1 MYIFFFSSVTLI
13 HAFCLAVHWLPSAS
27 FCINHPLKLTH
38 SVLIMFLH
46 SFQCPTNISPLDLP
60 LRFEEWNNW
69 FQRGFFEGI
78 LFPHLTLLERFDFKI
93 YVTFCSIYLHILEKY
108 NFLMLLSQS
117 KQIHM
122 VIWTK
127 IQIFAGTKT
136 DKYWQLILVP
146 HIIISTWCRLKED
159 FISAVCLHT
168 SHKWFSFTSDWLSF
182 THGLNVV
189 WFLLRRF
196 MVCFSCRK

>member
-46 SFQCPTNISPLDLP
+46 WFQCPTNISPLDLP
-60 LRFEEWNNW
+60 LKFEEWNNW

-117 KQIHM
+117 KHSYGDMNKNTDFCRHKNRQILT
-122 VIWTK
+122 I
-127 IQIFAGTKT
+127 
-136 DKYWQLILVP
+136 
-146 HIIISTWCRLKED
+146 D
-159 FISAVCLHT
+159 FSSSYYYLH
-168 SHKWFSFTSDWLSF
+168 L
-182 THGLNVV
+182 
-189 WFLLRRF
+189 
-196 MVCFSCRK
+196 M